1 MLDRL
6 SRFWIFLVFAII
18 SISGVPSQ
26 VRAEQMTT
34 VSSEYQDRASEL
46 LDILK
51 GSQKEEQFFAS
62 SFLDAIP
69 VTQFRALVVQLQ
81 AQYGEPLTIARIIP
95 ASKQDGTVEIA
106 YSKATLAMRMVLDSA
121 APYPVI
127 GLQVTGANMTDDSI
141 DKIKREMEA
150 LPGIAGFE
158 IAEISGNQASII
170 ESLNADR
177 QFAIGSTFKLYVLA
191 ALSTKIADSDRD
203 WSDVVPVYRK
213 SLPSGIL
220 QNWPDGTPMTLQ
232 ALATLMISV
241 SDNTA
246 TDILMTELGSK
257 AIDDIVY
264 KSGHRAPDKILPMLN
279 TVEFFDLKM
288 PNNADVRELYVA
300 ASNNEQRDLLSR
312 YSIGISP
319 ESIEISNLA
328 NKPQHI
334 DTIEWFA
341 ASSDITGLLK
351 IIEEIEDPVVKN
363 ILKINP
369 LIPPGDALRWSYI
382 GGKGGSEP
390 GVISFAFLTKSKSG
404 KTFAF
409 SGSWNNSEA
418 PVDND
423 KFTLMMNRLLN
434 LVAAR

>member
-6 SRFWIFLVFAII
+6 NGFWIFLVFVII
-18 SISGVPSQ
+18 TISGVPSPA
-26 VRAEQMTT
+26 RAEQMNT

-141 DKIKREMEA
+141 GKIKPEMEA
-150 LPGIAGFE
+150 LPGVAGFE
-158 IAEISGNQASII
+158 IAEIGADQASII

-191 ALSTKIADSDRD
+191 ALSTRIANSDRD
-203 WSDVVPVYRK
+203 WSDVVPLYRK

-220 QNWPDGTPMTLQ
+220 QDWPEGTPMTLQ

-246 TDILMTELGSK
+246 TDILMTELGSN

-264 KSGHRAPDKILPMLN
+264 KSGHSAPDKTLPMLN

-288 PNNADVRELYVA
+288 PNNADVRELYVT

-312 YSIGISP
+312 YSIGLSP
-319 ESIEISNLA
+319 ESIEIGNLA

-341 ASSDITGLLK
+341 APSDITGLLK

-369 LIPPGDALRWSYI
+369 LIPRGDALRWSYI

-404 KTFAF
+404 KTYAF

-418 PVDND
+418 PVDNE

>member
-1 MLDRL
+1 MPDRFV
-6 SRFWIFLVFAII
+6 RFWLFAALVVMF
-18 SISGVPSQ
+18 STGVPSPA
-26 VRAEQMTT
+26 RAEQMTA

-46 LDILK
+46 LEILK
-51 GSQKEEQFFAS
+51 GSQKEESFFAS

-69 VTQFRALVVQLQ
+69 VTQFRALVTQLQ
-81 AQYGEPLTIARIIP
+81 NQYGEPLSIARIIP
-95 ASKQDGTVEIA
+95 ASKQDGTVEISYA
-106 YSKATLAMRMVLDSA
+106 KATLAMRMVLDSA

-150 LPGIAGFE
+150 LPGAAGFE
-158 IAEISGNQASII
+158 IAEIGADQASII

-177 QFAIGSTFKLYVLA
+177 QFAIGSAFKLYVLA
-191 ALSTKIADSDRD
+191 ALSTKIADSDRS
-203 WSDVVPVYRK
+203 WRDVVPLYRK

-220 QNWPDGTPMTLQ
+220 QDWPDRTPMTLQ

-257 AIDDIVY
+257 AIDDLVY
-264 KSGHRAPDKILPMLN
+264 KSGHSAPEKMLPMLS

-288 PNNADVRELYVA
+288 PHNADVRRLYIGA
-300 ASNNEQRDLLSR
+300 GDGEQRDLLSR
-312 YSIGISP
+312 YNIGLTP

-341 ASSDITGLLK
+341 SPSDITGLLEM
-351 IIEEIEDPVVKN
+351 IDNIEDPVVKK

-369 LIPPGDALRWSYI
+369 LIPPGDALRWNYI

-390 GVISFAFLTKSKSG
+390 GVISLAFLTKSKSG
-404 KTFAF
+404 KTYAV
-409 SGSWNNSEA
+409 SGSWNNIEA

-423 KFTLMMNRLLN
+423 EFTLMMNRLLN

>member
-1 MLDRL
+1 MLNRL

-18 SISGVPSQ
+18 SVSGVPSPA
-26 VRAEQMTT
+26 RAEQMTT

-81 AQYGEPLTIARIIP
+81 VQYGEPLTIARIIP

-141 DKIKREMEA
+141 GKIKREMEA
-150 LPGIAGFE
+150 LPGVAGFE
-158 IAEISGNQASII
+158 IAEIGADQASII
-170 ESLNADR
+170 ASLNADR

-191 ALSTKIADSDRD
+191 ALSSKIADSDRD

-213 SLPSGIL
+213 SRPSGIL

-257 AIDDIVY
+257 AIDGIVN
-264 KSGHRAPDKILPMLN
+264 KSGHNAPDKILPMLN

-312 YSIGISP
+312 YSIGLSP

-341 ASSDITGLLK
+341 APSDITGLLK

-404 KTFAF
+404 KTYAF

-418 PVDND
+418 PVDNE

>member
-1 MLDRL
+1 MLVL
-6 SRFWIFLVFAII
+6 ST
-18 SISGVPSQ
+18 PSAA
-26 VRAEQMTT
+26 RAEQTAT
-34 VSSEYQDRASEL
+34 VSSEYQDRGSEL
-46 LDILK
+46 LEILQ
-51 GSQKEEQFFAS
+51 GSEKEEGFFAS
-62 SFLDAIP
+62 SFIDAIP
-69 VTQFRALVVQLQ
+69 LTQFRALVAQLK
-81 AQYGEPLTIARIIP
+81 ARYGEAIDISRVIP
-95 ASKQDGTVEIA
+95 ANDQDGTVEIA
-106 YSKATLAMRMVLDSA
+106 YTNATLAMRMVLDSK

-127 GLQVTGANMTDDSI
+127 GLQVTGANVTNDTLATI
-141 DKIKREMEA
+141 EREFTA

-158 IAEISGNQASII
+158 IAELGSDQTNVIASF
-170 ESLNADR
+170 NADK

-191 ALSTKIADSDRD
+191 ALSSEITNGGRN
-203 WSDVVPVYRK
+203 WNDVVPLYRK

-220 QNWPDGTPMTLQ
+220 QNWPRNTPMTLQ
-232 ALATLMISV
+232 GLATLMISI
-241 SDNTA
+241 SDNSA
-246 TDILMTELGSK
+246 TDILMSELGSK

-264 KSGHRAPDKILPMLN
+264 KSGHGMPDKILPMLN

-300 ASNNEQRDLLSR
+300 ASNNEQRNLLSR
-312 YSIGISP
+312 YSIGLSP

-341 ASSDITGLLK
+341 TPSDITGLLK

-404 KTFAF
+404 KTYAF

-423 KFTLMMNRLLN
+423 KLTLMMNRLLN

>member
-1 MLDRL
+1 
-6 SRFWIFLVFAII
+6 
-18 SISGVPSQ
+18 
-26 VRAEQMTT
+26 MTA

-46 LDILK
+46 LEILK
-51 GSQKEEQFFAS
+51 GSQKEESFFAS

-69 VTQFRALVVQLQ
+69 VTQFRALVTQLQ
-81 AQYGEPLTIARIIP
+81 NQYGEPLSIARIIP
-95 ASKQDGTVEIA
+95 ASKQDGTVEISYA
-106 YSKATLAMRMVLDSA
+106 KATLAMRMVLDSA

-150 LPGIAGFE
+150 LPGAAGFE
-158 IAEISGNQASII
+158 IAEIGADQASII

-177 QFAIGSTFKLYVLA
+177 QFAIGSAFKLYVLA
-191 ALSTKIADSDRD
+191 ALSTKIADSDRS
-203 WSDVVPVYRK
+203 WRDVVPLYRK

-220 QNWPDGTPMTLQ
+220 QDWPDRTPMTLQ

-257 AIDDIVY
+257 AIDDLVY
-264 KSGHRAPDKILPMLN
+264 KSGHSAPEKMLPMLS

-288 PNNADVRELYVA
+288 PHNADVRRLYIGA
-300 ASNNEQRDLLSR
+300 GDGEQRDLLSR
-312 YSIGISP
+312 YNIGLTP

-341 ASSDITGLLK
+341 SPSDITGLLEM
-351 IIEEIEDPVVKN
+351 IDNIEDPVVKK

-369 LIPPGDALRWSYI
+369 LIPPGDALRWNYI

-390 GVISFAFLTKSKSG
+390 GVISLAFLTKSKSG
-404 KTFAF
+404 KTYAV
-409 SGSWNNSEA
+409 SGSWNNIEA

-423 KFTLMMNRLLN
+423 EFTLMMNRLLN

>member
-18 SISGVPSQ
+18 SVSGVPSP
-26 VRAEQMTT
+26 VRAEQMMT

-46 LDILK
+46 LNILK

-127 GLQVTGANMTDDSI
+127 GLQVTGANMTEDSI

-150 LPGIAGFE
+150 LPGVAGFE
-158 IAEISGNQASII
+158 IAEISADQASTV

-191 ALSTKIADSDRD
+191 ALSSKIADSDRD

-257 AIDDIVY
+257 AMDDIVY
-264 KSGHRAPDKILPMLN
+264 KSGHRAPDKIIPMLN

-288 PNNADVRELYVA
+288 PNNADVRALYVA
-300 ASNNEQRDLLSR
+300 ASNNQQRDLLNR

-341 ASSDITGLLK
+341 APSDITGLLK
-351 IIEEIEDPVVKN
+351 IIEEIEDPVLKN

-390 GVISFAFLTKSKSG
+390 GVISYAFLTKSKSG
-404 KTFAF
+404 KTYAF

>member
-6 SRFWIFLVFAII
+6 SRFWIFAAFAIMAV
-18 SISGVPSQ
+18 SGVPSPA
-26 VRAEQMTT
+26 RAEQMST

-46 LDILK
+46 LEILK

-69 VTQFRALVVQLQ
+69 LAQFRTLVAQLQ
-81 AQYGEPLTIARIIP
+81 AQYGDPLSIARVIR
-95 ASKQDGTVEIA
+95 ASNQDGTVEIA
-106 YSKATLAMRMVLDSA
+106 YAKATLAMRMVLDSS

-141 DKIKREMEA
+141 ENIKREMEA
-150 LPGIAGFE
+150 LPGAAGFE
-158 IAEISGNQASII
+158 VAEISADKTGIMA
-170 ESLNADR
+170 SLNADR
-177 QFAIGSTFKLYVLA
+177 QLAIGSTFKLYVLA
-191 ALSTKIADSDRD
+191 ALSSRITNSDRS
-203 WSDVVPVYRK
+203 WSDVVPLYRK
-213 SLPSGIL
+213 SLPSGVL
-220 QNWPDGTPMTLQ
+220 QTWPDGTPMTLQ

-288 PNNADVRELYVA
+288 PNNADVRALYIA
-300 ASNNEQRDLLSR
+300 ASNNEQRDLLNK
-312 YSIGISP
+312 YSIGLSP

-328 NKPQHI
+328 NNPQHI

-341 ASSDITGLLK
+341 APSDITGLLK
-351 IIEEIEDPVVKN
+351 MVEEIEDPVVQN

-369 LIPPGDALRWSYI
+369 LIPPGDALRWRYI

-390 GVISFAFLTKSKSG
+390 GVISLAFLTKSKSG
-404 KTFAF
+404 RTYAV
-409 SGSWNNSEA
+409 SGSWNNSNA

-434 LVAAR
+434 LIAAR

>member
-18 SISGVPSQ
+18 SVSGVPSP
-26 VRAEQMTT
+26 VRAEQMMT

-46 LDILK
+46 LNILK

-127 GLQVTGANMTDDSI
+127 GLQVTGANMTEDSI

-150 LPGIAGFE
+150 LPGVAGFE
-158 IAEISGNQASII
+158 IAEIGADQASTV

-191 ALSTKIADSDRD
+191 ALSSKIADSDRD

-257 AIDDIVY
+257 AMDDIVY
-264 KSGHRAPDKILPMLN
+264 KSGHRAPDKIIPMLN

-288 PNNADVRELYVA
+288 PNNADVRALYVA
-300 ASNNEQRDLLSR
+300 ASNNQQRDLLNR

-341 ASSDITGLLK
+341 APSDITGLLK
-351 IIEEIEDPVVKN
+351 IIEEIEDPVLKN

-390 GVISFAFLTKSKSG
+390 GVISYAFLTKSKSG
-404 KTFAF
+404 KTYAF

>member
-1 MLDRL
+1 MPDRFV
-6 SRFWIFLVFAII
+6 RFWLFAALVVIF
-18 SISGVPSQ
+18 STGVPSPA
-26 VRAEQMTT
+26 RAEQMTV

-46 LDILK
+46 LEILK
-51 GSQKEEQFFAS
+51 GSQKEDSFFAS
-62 SFLDAIP
+62 SFLDTIP
-69 VTQFRALVVQLQ
+69 VTQFRALVTQLQ
-81 AQYGEPLTIARIIP
+81 NQYGEPLSIARIIP

-106 YSKATLAMRMVLDSA
+106 YAKATLALRMVLDSA

-127 GLQVTGANMTDDSI
+127 GLQVTGANMTGDSI
-141 DKIKREMEA
+141 DKIKREMET
-150 LPGIAGFE
+150 LPGTAGFE
-158 IAEISGNQASII
+158 IAEIGADQASII
-170 ESLNADR
+170 ESMNADR
-177 QFAIGSTFKLYVLA
+177 QFAIGSAFKLYVLA
-191 ALSTKIADSDRD
+191 ALSTKIADSDRS
-203 WSDVVPVYRK
+203 WSDVVPLYRK

-220 QNWPDGTPMTLQ
+220 QDWPDRTPMTLQ

-257 AIDDIVY
+257 AIDDLVY
-264 KSGHRAPDKILPMLN
+264 KSGHSAPEKMLPMLS
-279 TVEFFDLKM
+279 TAEFFDLKM
-288 PNNADVRELYVA
+288 PGNADVRKLYIG
-300 ASNNEQRDLLSR
+300 ASDGEQRDLLNR
-312 YSIGISP
+312 YNIGLSP

-341 ASSDITGLLK
+341 SPSDTTGLLEK
-351 IIEEIEDPVVKN
+351 IDNIEDPVVKK

-369 LIPPGDALRWSYI
+369 LIPPGDALRWDYI

-404 KTFAF
+404 KTYAV

-423 KFTLMMNRLLN
+423 QFTLMMNRLLN